1 MPTENVMST
10 DAVASAPLKTN
21 LRFPNATLNC
31 GLDIRRIELAYE
43 KGSAKLSRQEAKD
56 LVIEWLNAGCP
67 TATTKEDIPEI
78 EEDLRRLLAPDFKN
92 LSVTVDLA

>member
-10 DAVASAPLKTN
+10 GAVASAPLKTN

-67 TATTKEDIPEI
+67 TATEQDIPEV
-78 EEDLRRLLAPDFKN
+78 EEDLRRLLAPDFEG